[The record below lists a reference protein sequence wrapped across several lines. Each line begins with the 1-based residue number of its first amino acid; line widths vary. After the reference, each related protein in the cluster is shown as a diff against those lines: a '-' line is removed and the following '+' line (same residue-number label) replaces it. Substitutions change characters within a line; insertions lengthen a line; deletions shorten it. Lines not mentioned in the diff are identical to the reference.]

1 VFGNLNDKTKSTTF
15 RITVWLNF
23 EAMRIKDLKKKF
35 HDELRGIY
43 DEREIK
49 SMFSVLAGEYLGL
62 SSVELTIHAGELVS
76 KKEIDQFDAALLN
89 MKDHVPVQYI
99 LGQAEFMDFNLQVGP
114 GVLIPR
120 PETEEL
126 IQMLIDNVQV
136 PSDRIRIL
144 DIGTGTGCIPIALS
158 KHIKNAELIAVE
170 QSEIALKYARNNIKI
185 NHARVDLHQ
194 MDFLDE
200 SSWNKLGKFDII
212 ISNPPYVTN
221 ADTSMMRKNVL
232 DHEPHDALFVDDQ
245 LPLFFYQQIIRFS
258 KDYLSDDGW
267 IYLEI
272 NEKYGKELLDLFNGN
287 AFRNVSLYQ
296 DLSGKDRFVKAGEQ
310 LL

>member
-1 VFGNLNDKTKSTTF
+1 
-15 RITVWLNF
+15 
-23 EAMRIKDLKKKF
+23 MRIKDLKQKF
-35 HDELRGIY
+35 HEELRGIY

-49 SMFSVLAGEYLGL
+49 SMFRVLAGEYLGL
-62 SSVELTIHAGELVS
+62 SSVELTIHAGEQVS
-76 KKEIDQFDAALLN
+76 KKETDQFAAALENL
-89 MKDHVPVQYI
+89 KDHVPVQYI
-99 LGQAEFMDFNLQVGP
+99 LGQTEFMDFNLQVGP

-126 IQMLIDNVQV
+126 IQMLIDNVQDT
-136 PSDRIRIL
+136 SGRISIL
-144 DIGTGTGCIPIALS
+144 DIGTGTGCIAIALS
-158 KHIKNAELIAVE
+158 KHIKNAELTAVE
-170 QSEIALKYARNNIKI
+170 QSKVALGYARNNIKV
-185 NHARVDLHQ
+185 NHARVDLHH

-200 SSWNKLGKFDII
+200 SNWNRLGKFDII

-221 ADTSMMRKNVL
+221 TDMGMMRKNVL

-245 LPLFFYQQIIRFS
+245 MPLFFYQQIIRFS
-258 KDYLSDDGW
+258 KDHLSDDGW

-272 NEKYGKELLDLFNGN
+272 NEKYGKELMDLFTGS

-296 DLSGKDRFVKAGEQ
+296 DLSGKDRFIKAGEQ